1 MIILDEI
8 LSILKPL
15 GYNIYP
21 FGTEKIENCIIYNL
35 IPISSNKIIEENR
48 LEITVISLDMETGL
62 KIVEK
67 IKQEL
72 ITLGDK
78 PLTNNILTIN
88 LNGGGSLE
96 NLETNTFHFKAFFN
110 VKSRYRKEND
120 NG

>member
-8 LSILKPL
+8 LCILKTL

-35 IPISSNKIIEENR
+35 IPISSNKIIEQNR
-48 LEITVISLDMETGL
+48 LEITVISLDMQIGL
-62 KIVEK
+62 KMLEN
-67 IKQEL
+67 IKQAL

-78 PLTNNILTIN
+78 SLTNNILAIN

-110 VKSRYRKEND
+110 IKSKFRR
-120 NG
+120 

>member
-96 NLETNTFHFKAFFN
+96 NLETNTFHFKVFFN